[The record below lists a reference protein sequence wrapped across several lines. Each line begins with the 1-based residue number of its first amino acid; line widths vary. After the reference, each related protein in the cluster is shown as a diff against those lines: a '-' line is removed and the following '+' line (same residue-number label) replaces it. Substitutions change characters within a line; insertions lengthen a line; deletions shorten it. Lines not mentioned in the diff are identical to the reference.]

1 MLITIFSWIPIF
13 YIANSFGIIGQSL
26 IQNISGEKLESN
38 TLSLWIN
45 IVIGLSL
52 ISVILS
58 ILSFFYPISNVI
70 LAALFILSL
79 FKLKS
84 TLQFLKAKYFSLT
97 KINKSKDWLW
107 LLISFFYFLLIIIQ
121 SVKEP
126 FVTDTGLYHAQTI
139 KWFETFKVVKG
150 IGNLHGRLAFNSSF
164 HLICAVFGFSFVK
177 AATLYNTVQSFL
189 LLFLG
194 FYLLKNIRQERKPP
208 IRFVYSATLLL
219 IVIFYRDWV
228 SSPSPDIP
236 ATIFIVSG
244 FFYFMEV
251 MNKIKLAWNDFY
263 TITLI
268 CIVVITIKV
277 SSVPVAL
284 LPLIFLIRKWHQSH
298 IISIKPILI
307 SFSFVAIAMIP
318 WLIRNVIMSGYLVYP
333 LPSVNIFD
341 VFWKVPIEYA
351 IREKEWVHVFAR
363 IGSYDLDRYAQLTS
377 FEWFTLWFFK
387 RTIVEKVIFIC
398 LCLSPFIFLI
408 KLIRD
413 KFRLN
418 VMMRTYL
425 ASFPGVVFWFV
436 MAPYF
441 RFGHGFII
449 VAFLISIVLLLE
461 KFSKILS
468 YVAVIICFTF
478 IIYSVPKEMGELK
491 GKWKTVIVYPQPYPK
506 DNDTFTIIFKSQK
519 FYVTEDQSLCWDC
532 PLPCT
537 PEMLPGL
544 QLIGNNIDEGFYIE
558 NPSKKF

>member
-1 MLITIFSWIPIF
+1 M
-13 YIANSFGIIGQSL
+13 IGQSL
-26 IQNISGEKLESN
+26 IQNISGEKLERN

-45 IVIGLSL
+45 IVIGLSV

-58 ILSFFYPISNVI
+58 ILSFFYPISDVI
-70 LAALFILSL
+70 LTTLFILSL

-139 KWFETFKVVKG
+139 QWFETFKVVTG

-164 HLICAVFGFSFVK
+164 HLICAVFGLSFVK

-208 IRFVYSATLLL
+208 IRFVYSGTLLL
-219 IVIFYRDWV
+219 VVIFYRDWV

-244 FFYFMEV
+244 YFYFMEA

-263 TITLI
+263 YITLI
-268 CIVVITIKV
+268 CIVVITVKV

-298 IISIKPILI
+298 IISFKPILI

-333 LPSVNIFD
+333 FPAVDIFN
-341 VFWKVPIEYA
+341 VFWKVPLEYV

-363 IGSYDLDRYAQLTS
+363 IGSYDLDRYALMTS
-377 FEWFTLWFFK
+377 FEWFIPWFFK
-387 RTIVEKVIFIC
+387 RTIVEKAIFII
-398 LCLSPFIFLI
+398 LCLSPSVFLV
-408 KLIRD
+408 KLIRG

-418 VMMRTYL
+418 VMMLAYL
-425 ASFPGVVFWFV
+425 ASFTGVVFWFI

-449 VAFLISIVLLLE
+449 VAFLVSIVLWFEKLPKTLLH
-461 KFSKILS
+461 LS
-468 YVAVIICFTF
+468 IIVCFAF
-478 IIYSVPKEMGELK
+478 IIYSVHKEMGELK
-491 GKWKTVIVYPQPYPK
+491 GKWKTVIAYPQPYPK
-506 DNDTFTIIFKSQK
+506 DNGIYTQRLNNQN
-519 FYVTEDQSLCWDC
+519 FYVTKNQSLCWDC